1 MAHTEAL
8 SHLLR
13 TVLSN
18 FDVECVLRAKTLQ
31 LSLTGKGQWHD
42 PRNCDMFPVNRL
54 RKPYRHWNDMEWKPE
69 NVVWFD
75 TVWKT
80 KRQGGSWVSLAT
92 SHFGKIDMKIEAG
105 TSRWSAVISACT
117 VAASL
122 DHRTQYMDGA
132 PATNDEETMNKLAE
146 SGPSITSSNRVK
158 IKREIN
164 AHEKFYICSDVFT
177 LTHKHTQTHTHTRAH
192 FYTEMIW
199 HWAALRADT
208 ITNRVA
214 FTKEWIYTRSFY
226 IQMFYTGILLH
237 DFGRRARFA
246 LQECSKQM

>member
-1 MAHTEAL
+1 MFLTHALLHRDSCTQHTFTQRCFHTEMAHTEAL

-18 FDVECVLRAKTLQ
+18 FDVECVLRAKTRQ

-69 NVVWFD
+69 NLVWFD

-92 SHFGKIDMKIEAG
+92 SNFGKIDMKIEAG

-122 DHRTQYMDGA
+122 DHRTQYMDGP
-132 PATNDEETMNKLAE
+132 PAL
-146 SGPSITSSNRVK
+146 
-158 IKREIN
+158 EIG
-164 AHEKFYICSDVFT
+164 AQRWKS
-177 LTHKHTQTHTHTRAH
+177 
-192 FYTEMIW
+192 
-199 HWAALRADT
+199 
-208 ITNRVA
+208 
-214 FTKEWIYTRSFY
+214 
-226 IQMFYTGILLH
+226 
-237 DFGRRARFA
+237 
-246 LQECSKQM
+246 